1 MNAIDTLYVVWQ
13 DPRTSRYFVVGR
25 LLATVTRE
33 EEVYEF
39 VYTKGVHAARD
50 NGFEPFL
57 AFPDIDKEYFSTRLF
72 PFFTNRLLPLSRED
86 YSESIERL
94 GLSPGTA
101 SPMEVL
107 ARSGGR
113 RATDSIELFAPPHSE
128 DSSDEQ
134 GRVLEYFFLVH
145 GIRHMKD
152 CARLMT
158 EENLHA
164 GDGLFIVHDMQN
176 RYDRRALVLRTGDY
190 CCVGFIPRFL
200 IGDVWMLLED
210 NEQVTVTVTVE
221 QLNPPPAPIQQRILC
236 RLSATVRNHFS
247 PCSAEDFLPL
257 VSESRAL

>member
-25 LLATVTRE
+25 LFATATRE

-39 VYTKGVHAARD
+39 VYTQGVPAARSS
-50 NGFEPFL
+50 GFEPFL
-57 AFPDIDKEYFSTRLF
+57 AFPDIGKEYFSTRLF
-72 PFFTNRLLPLSRED
+72 PFFANRLLPLSRED

-94 GLSPGTA
+94 GLSPDTA

-113 RATDSIELFAPPHSE
+113 RATDSIELFAPPRGHG
-128 DSSDEQ
+128 SSDEH
-134 GRVLEYFFLVH
+134 GRVLEYFFLAH
-145 GIRHMKD
+145 GLRHMKD

-158 EENLHA
+158 EKSLHA
-164 GDGLFIVHDMQN
+164 GDSLLVVHDMQN
-176 RYDRRALVLRTGDY
+176 QFDPQALVLRTSDY

-200 IGDVWMLLED
+200 VGDVWALLED
-210 NEQVTVTVTVE
+210 DEQVTVTVE
-221 QLNPPPAPIQQRILC
+221 QLNPPPAPLQQRILC

-247 PCSAEDFLPL
+247 PCSAEDFQPR
-257 VSESRAL
+257 VSESKAL